1 MGDAGSVI
9 GYVRAKDHQYVSQPR
24 LRKIPPLNPPEP
36 NMITSTRVTSL
47 SPAKATLLAA
57 NLAASGNLESL
68 HSVISSHPSTL
79 SGHELLRVL
88 LCLPETASPSLY
100 IPFLKLI
107 LSGDPIPGE
116 GERGED
122 RGTPDISTIPPDP
135 SEESARRKVDR
146 LPSLQVKD
154 CASNHHY
161 VISFLLQR
169 SRNIDS
175 ETGALTIVKELLA
188 PFRAEL
194 PEIGKY
200 LAGVVEVLSRLV
212 YEYTE
217 EGGEDNIGGLASF
230 ETLPTTVGVRALL
243 KRCGNDEAV
252 QNLRMLV
259 VPYLN
264 FKENDAAG
272 WSVIWAWLGEKI
284 ESGDWAGFVEVIRR
298 WDGPLGDEV
307 LREQYARFAIAGCY
321 MCRDTGSWA
330 LEGMRAVQRKLMS
343 LVASCNMG
351 SGVYTAPTI
360 LGDLLDKENPLTA
373 PNTESLKLLDT
384 LITSAGILS
393 LPLATAVKVK
403 LEGSHDDQKA
413 LLVRYIRGGPNWTK
427 KSDEDWRKT
436 RDDVRWLRSKSEI
449 LGKLSAEEAEK
460 ILLSGM
466 LAATRFALV
475 KEFYVDGHAE
485 ALGKEDV
492 ERSVLDAFQEFYDNA
507 SNGNKTRGSMK
518 NALST

>member
-1 MGDAGSVI
+1 
-9 GYVRAKDHQYVSQPR
+9 
-24 LRKIPPLNPPEP
+24 
-36 NMITSTRVTSL
+36 MITSSRIAGL

-57 NLAASGNLESL
+57 NFAASADLQSL
-68 HSVISSHPSTL
+68 RSVISSHPSTFW
-79 SGHELLRVL
+79 GHDLLRVL
-88 LCLPETASPSLY
+88 LCLPETMDPSLY
-100 IPFLKLI
+100 VPFLKSI
-107 LSGDPIPGE
+107 LSSDPVSGVGGREADIP
-116 GERGED
+116 
-122 RGTPDISTIPPDP
+122 TSSPILDP

-146 LPSLQVKD
+146 LPSLPAKD
-154 CASNHHY
+154 CTSNRDC

-175 ETGALTIVKELLA
+175 ETGALTIVKELLT
-188 PFRAEL
+188 PFRTEL
-194 PEIGKY
+194 PDIGKY
-200 LAGVVEVLSRLV
+200 LSGVVEVLSKLI
-212 YEYTE
+212 YEYEGREDGERE
-217 EGGEDNIGGLASF
+217 EEDIGGLASF
-230 ETLPTTVGVRALL
+230 ETLTAEVGVRALL
-243 KRCGNDEAV
+243 NHCGDGEAV
-252 QNLRMLV
+252 HNLRILV

-264 FKENDAAG
+264 FKENDPAG
-272 WSVIWAWLGEKI
+272 WCVIWAWLGEKI

-298 WDGPLGDEV
+298 WDGPLGDED

-321 MCRDTGSWA
+321 MCRDTGTWA

-351 SGVYTAPTI
+351 NGVYKTPII
-360 LGDLLDKENPLTA
+360 LGDLLDKENPLTT
-373 PNTESLKLLDT
+373 PSTESLKLLDI

-413 LLVRYIRGGPNWTK
+413 LLVRYVKGGPNWTK
-427 KSDEDWRKT
+427 RSDEEWRKT
-436 RDDVRWLRSKSEI
+436 RDGVRWLRSKSEI

-460 ILLSGM
+460 ILLAGM
-466 LAATRFALV
+466 LAATRFTLV
-475 KEFYVDGHAE
+475 KEFYVDGHTG

-492 ERSVLDAFQEFYDNA
+492 ERSILDAFQEFYDNA